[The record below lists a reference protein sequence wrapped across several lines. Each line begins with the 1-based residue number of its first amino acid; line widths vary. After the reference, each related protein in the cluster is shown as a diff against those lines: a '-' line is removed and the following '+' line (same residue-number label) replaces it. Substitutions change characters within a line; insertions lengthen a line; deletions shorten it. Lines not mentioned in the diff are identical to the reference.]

1 MVILKIINNIESSRM
16 ALGLFMLLTVIMS
29 CEKDD
34 LTATNEV
41 TTSEISFISETKA
54 NGGGYIYNGGKSTV
68 SSRGI
73 CWGTEFM
80 PTINN
85 NKTMNGEGDGSF
97 ISELND
103 LIPNTMYH
111 VRAYAMNKDGVSY
124 GNNITFT
131 TKNSEVPLLNTAT
144 VSEIRST
151 GCTSGGTVFFEGNSN
166 VLLRGVCWSVNNPP
180 TIADSK
186 TINGTGLGSFTSNIS
201 GLDPTDSY
209 YIRAYATNSHGTGYG
224 ELHYL
229 KPFVSTINDIDGNAY
244 TTVSIG
250 TQIWTVENL
259 NVTKYQN
266 GDPIEDIADNGSWNL
281 IELGA
286 YCDYDN
292 DQANSDTYG
301 KLYNWYAAS
310 DPRNIA
316 PKGWRVATYEDYQIL
331 IDYLGGPF
339 QAEEK
344 MINEGFK
351 ALPGGKRNRDGNFY
365 DIGVF
370 PYFWTSTEYH
380 EGSKW
385 ARFLSL
391 DSSELN
397 IITLSKNYG
406 FSVRCVRE

>member
-1 MVILKIINNIESSRM
+1 MRRLKKIRNIVIGQIASSLYIFMFII
-16 ALGLFMLLTVIMS
+16 LS

-34 LTATNEV
+34 LVTANEV
-41 TTSEISFISETKA
+41 TTSEISYISETKA
-54 NGGGYIYNGGKSTV
+54 SGGGYIYNGGKSNV

-73 CWGTEFM
+73 CWGTEPL
-80 PTINN
+80 PTIND
-85 NKTMNGEGDGSF
+85 NKTIDGTGDGNFNS
-97 ISELND
+97 SLTD
-103 LIPNTMYH
+103 LIPNTTYH
-111 VRAYAMNKDGVSY
+111 VRAYASNYDGISY
-124 GNNITFT
+124 GNNVTFT
-131 TKNSEVPLLNTAT
+131 TKNSEIPLLSTTAISN
-144 VSEIRST
+144 VKSNS
-151 GCTSGGTVFFEGNSN
+151 CKSGGTIIFEGTANLTS
-166 VLLRGVCWSVNNPP
+166 RGVCWSENNPP
-180 TIADSK
+180 TIVDSK
-186 TINGTGLGSFTSNIS
+186 TINGTGLGTFTSNIT
-201 GLDPTDSY
+201 GLDPTSSY
-209 YIRAYATNSHGTGYG
+209 YIRAYATNSIGTGYG
-224 ELHYL
+224 DLLYL
-229 KPFVSTINDIDGNAY
+229 KPFISTITDLDGNVY
-244 TTVSIG
+244 STVSIG

-266 GDPIEDIADNGSWNL
+266 EDPIENITDNALWNL
-281 IELGA
+281 TESGA
-286 YCDYDN
+286 YCDYEN
-292 DQANSDTYG
+292 DPANSNTYG
-301 KLYNWYAAS
+301 RLYNWYAAS

-339 QAEEK
+339 QAEAK

-365 DIGVF
+365 DKEVF

-391 DSSELN
+391 DGGDLN